1 MTQCIDT
8 RLFRITAILLLA
20 VMTIAGFVPRAEA
33 GFIPS
38 ADAYAQERGQNM
50 ETVQQVLENRMVTK
64 RLSELGYSQEEIKTR
79 MSALSDEELHRVASS
94 IKDIDVAGDGV
105 GLVIGLLVIVALVAL
120 IFHFTDTRV
129 TIS

>member
-8 RLFRITAILLLA
+8 RSFRLTAILLLA

-38 ADAYAQERGQNM
+38 ADAYAMERGQNM
-50 ETVQQVLENRMVTK
+50 DTVQQVLENRMVTK

-105 GLVIGLLVIVALVAL
+105 GLVIGLLIIVALVAL

>member
-1 MTQCIDT
+1 
-8 RLFRITAILLLA
+8 
-20 VMTIAGFVPRAEA
+20 
-33 GFIPS
+33 
-38 ADAYAQERGQNM
+38 
-50 ETVQQVLENRMVTK
+50 VQQVLENRMVTK